1 MTTYALRR
9 LAVALPILVAVTF
22 CVFALVDLA
31 PGDPAAAIAGENPT
45 PQRIAEIRVM
55 LGLDEPLL
63 TRYASWLADAAHANL
78 GASLANG
85 QSVTEVI
92 GDRLPITLSLVAVS
106 LFITLVLGLA
116 AGLMAAL
123 RHGRFADRLITACA
137 SAAIALPPFWVALIL
152 VLLFSVNTGWFP
164 SIGYEPMSAGLWP
177 WLSHLLLPAIALALL
192 PMAEVTMQFR
202 QAMVTV
208 LGLDYITNA
217 EARGLSRPRV
227 LGKHAA
233 KNAAV
238 PVTTVFAYRFAQVLG
253 GTVAIESVFDLPGIG
268 RLAVNSVLSRDIP
281 VLLGLVALT
290 TLIVLVIN
298 LLVDISYGYFNPKV
312 RT

>member
-1 MTTYALRR
+1 MTLYALRR

-45 PQRIAEIRVM
+45 PERINEIRVM

-63 TRYASWLADAAHANL
+63 SRYVSWFTDAVQADL

-85 QSVTEVI
+85 QSVTQVI
-92 GDRLPITLSLVAVS
+92 GDRLPVTISLVAVAM
-106 LFITLVLGLA
+106 LITLVVGLA
-116 AGLMAAL
+116 AGMVAAL
-123 RHGRFADRLITACA
+123 RHGRPADRVITALA
-137 SAAIALPPFWVALIL
+137 SGAIALPPFWVALVL
-152 VLLFSVNTGWFP
+152 VLLFSVNLGWFP
-164 SIGYEPMSAGLWP
+164 SIGYEPLSAGLWP
-177 WLSHLLLPAIALALL
+177 WLSHLLLPAIALSLL

-202 QAMVTV
+202 QALSTV
-208 LGLDYITNA
+208 LKLDYITNA

>member
-1 MTTYALRR
+1 MTLYALRR
-9 LAVALPILVAVTF
+9 LGVALPVLIAVTF
-22 CVFALVDLA
+22 CVFVLVDLA
-31 PGDPAAAIAGENPT
+31 PGDPAAALAGENPT
-45 PQRIAEIRVM
+45 PERIAAIRAT
-55 LGLDEPLL
+55 LGLDHPLL
-63 TRYASWLADAAHANL
+63 SRYGSWLASAVHADL
-78 GASLANG
+78 GSSLANG
-85 QSVTEVI
+85 QSVTRVI
-92 GDRLPITLSLVAVS
+92 GDRLPVTISLVVVAMAITLIVGLSA
-106 LFITLVLGLA
+106 GMLA
-116 AGLMAAL
+116 AV
-123 RHGRFADRLITACA
+123 RHGRPVDRVITALA
-137 SAAIALPPFWVALIL
+137 SAAIALPPFWVALVL
-152 VLLFSVNTGWFP
+152 VLLFSVNLGWLP
-164 SIGYEPMSAGLWP
+164 SIGYEPLSAGLWP
-177 WLSHLLLPAIALALL
+177 WLSHLLLPGLALSLL

-202 QAMVTV
+202 QALSSV
-208 LGLDYITNA
+208 LRLDYITNA

-227 LGKHAA
+227 LVKHAS

-238 PVTTVFAYRFAQVLG
+238 PVTTVFGYRFAQVLG

>member
-1 MTTYALRR
+1 MTLYALRR
-9 LAVALPILVAVTF
+9 LTVALPVLVVVTF

-31 PGDPAAAIAGENPT
+31 PGDAAAAIAGENPT
-45 PQRIAEIRVM
+45 PERINEIRTM
-55 LGLDEPLL
+55 LGLDQPLMS
-63 TRYASWLADAAHANL
+63 RYGSWFAGALHADL

-85 QSVTEVI
+85 QSVTRVI
-92 GDRLPITLSLVAVS
+92 GDRLPVTISLVMVAMG
-106 LFITLVLGLA
+106 ITLVVGLA
-116 AGLMAAL
+116 AGMLAAL
-123 RHGRFADRLITACA
+123 RHGRLVDRVITGMA
-137 SAAIALPPFWVALIL
+137 SAAIALPPFWVALVL
-152 VLLFSVNTGWFP
+152 VLIFSVNLGWLP
-164 SIGYEPMSAGLWP
+164 SIGYEPLSAGLWP
-177 WLSHLLLPAIALALL
+177 WLSHLLLPALALALL

-202 QAMVTV
+202 QALSTV
-208 LGLDYITNA
+208 LKLDYITNA

-227 LGKHAA
+227 LGKHAS

>member
-1 MTTYALRR
+1 MTRYALRR
-9 LAVALPILVAVTF
+9 LAVALPLLVAVTF
-22 CVFALVDLA
+22 CVFVLVDLA
-31 PGDPAAAIAGENPT
+31 PGDPAAAIAGEHPT
-45 PQRIAEIRVM
+45 AERIAQIRAS

-63 TRYASWLADAAHANL
+63 KRYGTWLFDALQANL
-78 GASLANG
+78 GTSLANG
-85 QSVTEVI
+85 QAVTDAI
-92 GDRLPITLSLVAVS
+92 GDRLPTTLSLVAVAMAV
-106 LFITLVLGLA
+106 TLVVGLA
-116 AGLMAAL
+116 AGLVAAV
-123 RHGRFADRLITACA
+123 RHGRAADRVITAVA
-137 SAAIALPPFWVALIL
+137 SAAIALPPFWVALVL
-152 VLLFSVNTGWFP
+152 VMLFSVQAGWLP
-164 SIGYEPMSAGLWP
+164 AIGYESLSAGLWP

-192 PMAEVTMQFR
+192 PMAEVAMQFR
-202 QAMVTV
+202 QAMVAV
-208 LGLDYITNA
+208 LQRDYITNA

-268 RLAVNSVLSRDIP
+268 RLAVTSVLNRDIP
-281 VLLGLVALT
+281 VLLGLVVLT